1 MMPNTHSL
9 RLAKSG
15 ANAAELILYGV
26 IDRWGDI
33 DPKAV
38 RDELKSLGKVDVLN
52 VHINSEGGSIFAG
65 LALYNTLRAHDA
77 TTIVHV
83 DGIAL
88 SMASV
93 IAMAGDEIV
102 MAEGAMMMIHNPLWV
117 AAGEAEELRQAA
129 DIMGKLKDQL
139 VAIYARRTGKPA
151 EEISGWMDAETWFTA
166 EEAIAAGFANRTE
179 ARMAIAAALDPAKF
193 QNLPEHLRQSSVNIS
208 SQVEEPS
215 MAETNTNTA
224 PQPAAYAELKSA
236 FPKATAD
243 FLTSQLDAQATLEQA
258 RAAWQRNL
266 EERAAAAEARLT
278 ELQAKAD
285 EAAKAAAAK
294 KPIGSAGLNDSG
306 EATNADAG
314 DFAALVDAKVA
325 QGMPRHLAARKVAK
339 ENPAAREAYVAAY
352 NAVHKLSQR

>member
-1 MMPNTHSL
+1 MPNTQLL
-9 RLAKSG
+9 RLAKTG
-15 ANAAELILYGV
+15 ANTAELILYGV

-33 DPKAV
+33 DPKTV
-38 RDELKSLGKVDVLN
+38 RDELKSLGKIDVLN
-52 VHINSEGGSIFAG
+52 VHINSEGGSIFDG

-77 TTIVHV
+77 KKIVHV

-88 SMASV
+88 SMGSV
-93 IAMAGDEIV
+93 VAMAGDEIV
-102 MAEGAMMMIHNPLWV
+102 MAEGAMMMVHNPLWV
-117 AAGEAEELRQAA
+117 QAGEAEELRQAA
-129 DIMGKLKDQL
+129 DVMDKLKDQL

-151 EEISGWMDAETWFTA
+151 EEISAWMDAETWYTA
-166 EEAIAAGFANRTE
+166 EEAIAAGFADRTE
-179 ARMAIAAALDPAKF
+179 KRMAIAAALDPARF
-193 QNLPEHLRQSSVNIS
+193 HNLPAHLRQSPVNIPP
-208 SQVEEPS
+208 QVKEPS
-215 MAETNTNTA
+215 MAETNTA
-224 PQPAAYAELKSA
+224 PQGPQPAAYAELKAA

-243 FLTSQLDAQATLEQA
+243 FLTSQLDAQATLDQA

-266 EERAAAAEARLT
+266 EERATAAEARLT
-278 ELQAKAD
+278 ELKAKAD

-306 EATNADAG
+306 EATNVDAG

-325 QGMPRHLAARKVAK
+325 QGMPRHLAARRVAK